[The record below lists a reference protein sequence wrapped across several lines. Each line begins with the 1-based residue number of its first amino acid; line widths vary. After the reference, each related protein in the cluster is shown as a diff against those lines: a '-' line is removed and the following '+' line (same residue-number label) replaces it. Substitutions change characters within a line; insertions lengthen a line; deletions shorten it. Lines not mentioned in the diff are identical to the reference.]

1 MFTEAMLNLYT
12 QDLPRAVG
20 FYRDL
25 IGFEQTY
32 RFPADGAPRLVELR
46 LGPSRLA
53 ISDHA
58 ALAETAPLVLTP
70 GHQHELVLWCGDVDA
85 AIAQLRG
92 AGCPILVEPYDH
104 VASHRRAYVG
114 DPDGNWVALVS
125 ESSS

>member
-70 GHQHELVLWCGDVDA
+70 QPGGCRPGFSAH
-85 AIAQLRG
+85 G
-92 AGCPILVEPYDH
+92 AKRITPLPIRRHGRAHH
-104 VASHRRAYVG
+104 VAR
-114 DPDGNWVALVS
+114 
-125 ESSS
+125 